1 MPSPFSVKEPW
12 NDVAE
17 GYAAEAHWIMVPFSE
32 KALELADVGE
42 DAVIAD
48 IAAGPGTLA
57 LIAAP
62 NVARVHALDFS
73 ESMLAALAANAKK
86 LGLENIEIHQ
96 GDGQALPFPDGSF
109 DAAFSMFG
117 LMFFPDRPKGYAE
130 LYRVLKPGGVAVVS
144 SWADVTQS
152 SLMLIMFG
160 ALRAADPTRPE
171 PKYDPNTLENPDL
184 LAMEMQAAGFSDVVV
199 HAHDHSFEAP
209 GAEQLWDGLAR
220 SSAPLVMLKKKLGES
235 EWARQMEKAKAFLV
249 EKLAA
254 APRKLNT
261 KGLLGVGRKPR

>member
-12 NDVAE
+12 DDVAE
-17 GYAAEAHWIMVPFSE
+17 GYAAEAHWIMAPFSE
-32 KALELADVGE
+32 RALELAALRE

-48 IAAGPGTLA
+48 IAAGPGTLS
-57 LIAAP
+57 LRAAP

-73 ESMLAALAANAKK
+73 ESMLRALAASAKK

-96 GDGQALPFPDGSF
+96 GDGQALPFADQSF

-144 SWADVTQS
+144 SWADITQS
-152 SLMLIMFG
+152 SLMMIMFG

-171 PKYDPNTLENPDL
+171 PKYDATSLENPEL
-184 LAMEMQAAGFSDVVV
+184 LAAEIAAAGFSDVVV
-199 HAHDHSFEAP
+199 HPYDYSFDAP
-209 GAEQLWDGLAR
+209 RAEELWNGLAK

-235 EWARQMEKAKAFLV
+235 EWGVQAEKAQAFIA

-254 APRKLNT
+254 VTGKLNT
-261 KGLLGVGRKPR
+261 KGLLGVGRKR